1 MPQELKPVGDQTVL
15 DCGII
20 LSVRCV
26 RKGLAYECAMYS
38 HSEAVS
44 GLTLS
49 KVGTALQRQVYEC
62 LRRSYADAINER
74 NPVGEID
81 EG

>member
-1 MPQELKPVGDQTVL
+1 MPEELKPVGDQTIL

-20 LSVRCV
+20 LSVRCI
-26 RKGLAYECAMYS
+26 RKGIAYECVMYS
-38 HSEAVS
+38 HSDAVS
-44 GLTLS
+44 GLSLS
-49 KVGTALQRQVYEC
+49 TVGTALQRQVYES
-62 LRRSYADAINER
+62 LRRAFADAINER